1 MNNKSNI
8 ATNKKQYFFLNCLR
22 DFFLFN
28 LQAHFEYLRGCIFTI
43 TNVVVL
49 DGGMLLKIYFSTFSN
64 GNKTEENILHF
75 LNKKKKQIRFLF
87 GKEVAKKIKYIPNLD
102 FYIDDTKKELE
113 KLKKY
118 L

>member
-1 MNNKSNI
+1 MDIKQ
-8 ATNKKQYFFLNCLR
+8 KKTFY
-22 DFFLFN
+22 
-28 LQAHFEYLRGCIFTI
+28 IFGI
-43 TNVVVL
+43 
-49 DGGMLLKIYFSTFSN
+49 
-64 GNKTEENILHF
+64 KT
-75 LNKKKKQIRFLF
+75 KKQIRFLF

>member
-1 MNNKSNI
+1 MNNKNNI
-8 ATNKKQYFFLNCLR
+8 ATNKKQYFFFNCLR

-28 LQAHFEYLRGCIFTI
+28 LQTHFE
-43 TNVVVL
+43 
-49 DGGMLLKIYFSTFSN
+49 STFSN